1 MLCFRK
7 GGERRRRVK
16 WMWKGKRIEKVSEFK
31 YLGYV
36 IKKTGGMTGKLE
48 S

>member
-7 GGERRRRVK
+7 GGRRRRTK
-16 WMWKGKRIEKVSEFK
+16 WRWKGKRIEEVIEFK

-36 IKKTGGMTGKLE
+36 IKNGGMTGKLE
-48 S
+48 N